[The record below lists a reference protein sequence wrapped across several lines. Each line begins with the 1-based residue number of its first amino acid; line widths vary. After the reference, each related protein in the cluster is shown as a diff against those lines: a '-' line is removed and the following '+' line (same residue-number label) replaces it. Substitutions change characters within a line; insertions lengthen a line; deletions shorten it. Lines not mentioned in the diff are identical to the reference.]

1 MGQPVVSRIAH
12 HAKRTPDRVAL
23 VELHRGRETDHD
35 ELAQRVRALAW
46 SLQER
51 YGLGQGD
58 RITVLSRNDSRVFEV
73 LCACANLGAIA
84 VPLNWRLTPNELIGI
99 VTDADPGVLI
109 HESWTAPVT
118 SEVAAGAGVPVQV
131 QWSSETSDEDS
142 YEALATAEVPP
153 EGISDRLARMRSG
166 RSFTRPVR
174 PGSRRASRRPT
185 AACWP
190 ARSAFWS
197 RTGSEEARA
206 ASPFCQRSTSPDW
219 TFSRGERSCLGRFT
233 VVTYPTAQ
241 DGGAACLWPL
251 QGSGGTG
258 VSHGFSVT
266 DPRNDSA
273 GLPGEANPQVNPGAP
288 SGTRTPNPLI
298 KSQLLCQLS

>member
-99 VTDADPGVLI
+99 MTDADPGVLI

-153 EGISDRLARMRSG
+153 RGFQTGWRGCGLDDHLHVRYDRAPEGRPGDPPRRAGQHARHSGRAPGRRRLALPHRSANVPRRRIGPFRGGNGRASGGSLSSPTPRRKTGARHASG
-166 RSFTRPVR
+166 RY
-174 PGSRRASRRPT
+174 
-185 AACWP
+185 
-190 ARSAFWS
+190 
-197 RTGSEEARA
+197 
-206 ASPFCQRSTSPDW
+206 
-219 TFSRGERSCLGRFT
+219 RGQVGREF
-233 VVTYPTAQ
+233 PM
-241 DGGAACLWPL
+241 
-251 QGSGGTG
+251 
-258 VSHGFSVT
+258 GF
-266 DPRNDSA
+266 
-273 GLPGEANPQVNPGAP
+273 L
-288 SGTRTPNPLI
+288 
-298 KSQLLCQLS
+298 